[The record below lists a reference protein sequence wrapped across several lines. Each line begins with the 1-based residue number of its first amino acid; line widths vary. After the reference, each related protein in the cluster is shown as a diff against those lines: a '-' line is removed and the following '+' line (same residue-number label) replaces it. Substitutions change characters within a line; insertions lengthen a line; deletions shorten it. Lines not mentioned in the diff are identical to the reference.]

1 MTKLNIKKDI
11 SKKVEKTV
19 AIGSF
24 IEINGRLH
32 VLAQCDAYKVAA
44 ISLVNG
50 NRYSDPVFVQDT
62 TNITA
67 QEMKEIVEGCS
78 YNYVDTVNINYN

>member
-24 IEINGRLH
+24 IEISGRLH
-32 VLAQCDAYKVAA
+32 VIAQCDNQEVAA

-50 NRYSDPVFVQDT
+50 NRHSDPVFVQNT
-62 TNITA
+62 TNITE
-67 QEMKEIVEGCS
+67 QEMKEIVGGYD